1 MSRGPACTAATRSP
15 PTSPSPCTGQVRGG
29 GRGPRESRRAPP
41 GARPSCRSPRRRCSP
56 SRPRPP
62 RIGARAAAPRV
73 GARAPAPRL
82 GAPAPVPPWGRMRR
96 GRRRRPRNLRL
107 RDRPAAPRE
116 RGRPH
121 RRKHPKVPAVA
132 TPASSRPVGN
142 WPPRTGS
149 RPAPGRC
156 PACRPRPG
164 RPVGSFGGFCFFPP
178 TGGLPSRGAAAAAA
192 AAGEPNTI
200 QKRTRSHRQERRRS
214 PWPKRRRGIGRKT
227 ALPASPTNPAGGS
240 AVSSD
245 HPRGR
250 RTGPTRRPPRV
261 VHAAPAGGR
270 PRDRQDTLSR
280 SGKRLFCLSTK
291 GRVASGNPPSGG
303 EQF

>member
-1 MSRGPACTAATRSP
+1 
-15 PTSPSPCTGQVRGG
+15 
-29 GRGPRESRRAPP
+29 
-41 GARPSCRSPRRRCSP
+41 
-56 SRPRPP
+56 
-62 RIGARAAAPRV
+62 
-73 GARAPAPRL
+73 
-82 GAPAPVPPWGRMRR
+82 MRR

-303 EQF
+303 EVLTVRKWTPPPLPSVPPALVGPARKGSKNGGTHFLKRRPFLRGTRRAPACTTQSDPPPAAPPRRPLE